1 MDDWKAFIG
10 KRVIVQRNSYG
21 CPLVEIMVMEVSP
34 SEERVKFKEQDSI
47 GRDSIGRW
55 HDKHDYRIIESLSE
69 TEAVKLIATLQG
81 EIQLLKIRAGIQ

>member
-34 SEERVKFKEQDSI
+34 SGERVKFKEQDSI
-47 GRDSIGRW
+47 GTW

-69 TEAVKLIATLQG
+69 GVLATL
-81 EIQLLKIRAGIQ
+81 IQNINDSSP